1 MLHLVSYQSFKRT
14 LIRDVPVSGRCWQVA
29 DRAMFEETAAEL
41 EAESDKID
49 AQEAGG
55 TAQA

>member
-1 MLHLVSYQSFKRT
+1 
-14 LIRDVPVSGRCWQVA
+14 VSGRCWQVA

-55 TAQA
+55 IAQA